1 MGFLCRST
9 TQKDNGRQK
18 RRINH
23 RPTNTII
30 IFGAEKAEMPHTSIL
45 TSGQNKWKKF
55 AIQSNIKS
63 IAAMEA
69 IPLSNK
75 MI

>member
-1 MGFLCRST
+1 MEDRKGELITDLQIPYRV
-9 TQKDNGRQK
+9 
-18 RRINH
+18 
-23 RPTNTII
+23 I
-30 IFGAEKAEMPHTSIL
+30 IFGAEKAGMPNTGSF

-55 AIQSNIKS
+55 AIQSNKKS